1 MRRLSGRVAA
11 LLGLL
16 LLLTTLP
23 AAHAIE
29 TASFGL
35 APGGRD
41 QHRTSLHEEVKPGD
55 RVDDAVRLWN
65 KTDKPL
71 TLALSVQGASLDA
84 GGSVKLG
91 GTGGASGWVRLG
103 QSSVTLA
110 PGASASVPL
119 VVQAPRTMPSGT
131 ATAAVVAE
139 PAGSGG
145 AVVQRVALMVYVSAP
160 SGSPLRAALGW
171 IVWIAVALVVL
182 VAGWALRA
190 QWSRPAT

>member
-1 MRRLSGRVAA
+1 VRRLSGRVAA